1 MKKLVV
7 LLSFLIP
14 ISFIA
19 VPAHAQCEDSCYSNG
34 EVVCLDGVT
43 DLRDG
48 SQLSLKCKSKEC
60 NKCGSSVPALA
71 LNENNEPVS
80 VNKTYEP
87 KSDFHCNGH
96 LKYGVPGLE
105 DQLLCRES
113 YAVGYDYH
121 KKVPSWVA
129 YHLTP
134 DSVNRK
140 FKRSNRFMPDTAI
153 PYRYRSTLSDYKGT
167 GYDRGHMAASASVD
181 SSYNAMLESFLLS
194 NMAPQFSGLN
204 RQGWR
209 YLEQYIRKWTN
220 QRGELFVVT
229 GTLFEGPHIIIGNGV
244 HVPSHFYKVVYD
256 SISKSAIAFI
266 VPHRA
271 ISKSELSGFIVSIDE
286 VEMRTG
292 LDFNHLLDD
301 SLEDDIEK
309 KVEHMW

>member
-1 MKKLVV
+1 MKKLAA
-7 LLSFLIP
+7 LLSFLIT
-14 ISFIA
+14 ISFITI
-19 VPAHAQCEDSCYSNG
+19 PAHADCRGYCSRNG
-34 EVVCLDGVT
+34 GVVCIDGVT
-43 DLRDG
+43 KYRDG
-48 SQLSLKCKSKEC
+48 SPLLSKSKSKDC
-60 NKCGSSVPALA
+60 NKCGISVPALA
-71 LNENNEPVS
+71 LNENREPVP
-80 VNKTYEP
+80 VKKTYEFNG
-87 KSDFHCNGH
+87 DFLCNGH
-96 LKYGVPGLE
+96 VKYGIPGLE
-105 DQLLCRES
+105 DQFLCRES
-113 YAVGYDYH
+113 YAVGYDYD

-140 FKRSNRFMPDTAI
+140 FKRSNKFLPDIAI
-153 PYRYRSTLSDYKGT
+153 PPRYRSTLSDYKGT
-167 GYDRGHMAASASVD
+167 GYDRGHMAASATVD
-181 SSYNAMLESFLLS
+181 SSYNAMIESFLLS

-244 HVPSHFYKVVYD
+244 HVPSHFFKVVYD

-292 LDFNHLLDD
+292 LDFNNLLDD